1 MTATVSSQAPTAL
14 RHTLHDVWADKP
26 GLLGWLTSVDHKSIG
41 KRYVI
46 TAFAFFLLGGLEAA
60 VIRMQLARP
69 ENHVVGPDLYD
80 QLFTMHGTT
89 MMFLFAVPVMTAMG
103 LYLVPLMIGSRDVA
117 FPRLNAYGYYVYL
130 IGGLFLYSGFFL
142 GSGPDAGWF
151 AYTPLSGPE
160 FGIGKRMDIW
170 AQTVTF
176 TEIAGIIAAIE
187 IIVTIFKQRAPGM
200 SLNRMP
206 LFVWSMLIMAFMILF
221 AMPWIAVD
229 SQFLAM
235 DRLMQTQFF
244 NQAEGGDALLW
255 QHLFWFFGHPEVY
268 IIFIPALGYV
278 STIIS
283 TFTRREI
290 FGYPAMVAALI
301 VTGFLGFALWVH
313 HMFVTSI
320 PQIGASFFTAASAM
334 IAIPT
339 GVQFFCW
346 IATIWEGRPRFQ
358 TPFLFMLGFFLV
370 FIIGGLSGV
379 MVASVPF
386 DSQVHDTFFIVAH
399 LHYVLLGGAV
409 FPLWGAFYYWFPKF
423 SGRMLSET
431 LGRWN
436 FALFFI
442 GVNVAFF
449 PMHLLGLNGMPRR
462 VYTYIAETGW
472 GDLNLLATIGAV
484 TIAASVIVF
493 LVNVARTL
501 AAGLHASDDPW
512 GTSSTLEWAVSSP
525 PPPYNFAELPVV
537 EGRYAL
543 WDRSAEQPVVTGLR
557 TDQRELLITT
567 LLDAEPDHRH
577 RTPDPTIWPLL
588 AAIATGI
595 TFIALVY
602 TPWAMVIGA
611 VLIAAPLIAW
621 GWPEPKPGDPIV
633 TEGTS

>member
-1 MTATVSSQAPTAL
+1 MTAIAPGEAPAEL
-14 RHTLHDVWADKP
+14 RRTLHDVWADKP
-26 GLLGWLTSVDHKSIG
+26 GLAGWLMSVDHKSIG

-46 TAFAFFLLGGLEAA
+46 TAFMFFLLGGLEAA
-60 VIRMQLARP
+60 VMRMQLARP

-160 FGIGKRMDIW
+160 FAIGRRMDIW
-170 AQTVTF
+170 AQTITF

-206 LFVWSMLIMAFMILF
+206 LFVWSMLVMAFMILF

-290 FGYPAMVAALI
+290 FGYPAMVLALI

-320 PQIGASFFTAASAM
+320 PQIGESFFTAASAM

-346 IATIWEGRPRFQ
+346 IATIWDGRPRFR
-358 TPFLFMLGFFLV
+358 TPFLFTLGFFLV

-379 MVASVPF
+379 MVSSVPF
-386 DSQVHDTFFIVAH
+386 DGQVHDTFFIVAH

-423 SGRMLSET
+423 TGRMLSET

-436 FALFFI
+436 FALFFV

-449 PMHLLGLNGMPRR
+449 PMHLLGLYGMPRR
-462 VYTYIAETGW
+462 VYTYVAESGW
-472 GDLNLLATIGAV
+472 GDLNLLSTAGAV
-484 TIAASVIVF
+484 TIAISVVVF
-493 LVNVARTL
+493 LVNVVRALIAGSR
-501 AAGLHASDDPW
+501 AADDPW
-512 GTSSTLEWAVSSP
+512 ETSSTLEWAVSSP

-543 WDRSAEQPVVTGLR
+543 WDRSAEAPVVTGLR
-557 TDQRELLITT
+557 SDQRELLITT
-567 LLDAEPDHRH
+567 LLDAQPDHRH

-588 AAIATGI
+588 AALATGV

-611 VLIAAPLIAW
+611 VLIAVPLIAW
-621 GWPEPKPGDPIV
+621 GWPRPRPGDPIV
-633 TEGTS
+633 AGGAS